1 MDPPLLRLEP
11 LTPMRFRCIVFD
23 FDGTLADTLEE
34 TMVIL
39 NELAEEYGFRK
50 FSREDMQDAKHMT
63 VSEFVRFLGIPRW
76 RVPRILTKGK
86 RRLTQRLAG
95 IKPINGIP
103 AMLDDLAGRVD
114 HLGILTSNSED
125 NVRIFLDAHDLRQ
138 FEFIKSTPKLMGKA
152 RYLRKI
158 LRAYGIRSEEML
170 YVGDEIRDIEAAHDA
185 EIPMAAVTWGF
196 NAASVLEAATPD
208 YLIHHPGELIAL
220 CEPD

>member
-1 MDPPLLRLEP
+1 
-11 LTPMRFRCIVFD
+11 MRFRSIVFD

-50 FSREDMQDAKHMT
+50 FSRDDMQDAKHMT
-63 VSEFVRFLGIPRW
+63 VAEFVRFLGIPAW
-76 RVPRILTKGK
+76 RVPRLLTKGK

-95 IKPINGIP
+95 IKPIDGIP
-103 AMLDDLAGRVD
+103 AMLAELTGKVD

-125 NVRIFLDAHDLRQ
+125 NVRIFLDAHGLHQ

-158 LRAYGIRSEEML
+158 LRSHGIRSEQML
-170 YVGDEIRDIEAAHDA
+170 YVGDEIRDIEAAHEA

-196 NAASVLEAATPD
+196 NAASVLEAASPD
-208 YLIHHPGELIAL
+208 YLVHHPRDLVAL
-220 CEPD
+220 CSRQE